1 VEKIVLIGS
10 SGHAKVVVDIVE
22 KQARYKIVGFVD
34 SLRPL
39 GAQTLGY
46 EIIGNE
52 ADLPS
57 LISEHRIDGA
67 IVAIGDNAVRE
78 SVVTRIAMLCPSL
91 RFVSAIHPAAV
102 IGIDV
107 SIGAGTVIMA
117 GAVVNPSCQI
127 GDFCIV
133 NTKASLDHDSAMQDF
148 SSLAPGVTTG
158 GSCQVGRSSA
168 VGIGASLRHGVHI
181 GEHAVIGGQS
191 MVLDD
196 VQSYTVAYGSPAK
209 AVRSRRR
216 GDKYL

>member
-1 VEKIVLIGS
+1 MEKIVLIGS
-10 SGHAKVVVDIVE
+10 SGHAKVIVDIVE
-22 KQARYKIVGFVD
+22 KQARYKIVGFID
-34 SLRPL
+34 SFRPL

-52 ADLPS
+52 ADLPG
-57 LISEHRIDGA
+57 LISKHDIDGA

-78 SVVTRIAMLCPSL
+78 EVATRIAMLCPCL
-91 RFVSAIHPAAV
+91 AFVSAIHPAAV
-102 IGIDV
+102 IGSDV

-117 GAVVNPSCQI
+117 GAVVNPGCQI

-133 NTKASLDHDSAMQDF
+133 NTKASLDHDSTMQDF

-158 GSCQVGRSSA
+158 GNCQVGRYSA
-168 VGIGASLRHGVHI
+168 VGIGASLRHGVHV
-181 GEHAVIGGQS
+181 GEHAVVGGQS

-216 GDKYL
+216 GEKYL